1 MGSSGIKHRNLKN
14 AFWKKMITARK
25 AAHLRMDKAK
35 RAKALAIKAWKLAVI
50 KRKHAQNKRNGAIRA
65 KIAMV
70 KSMKKHIKK
79 AINWAIKM
87 KLKHKAMMKAKNI
100 MLKLKVSLKKL
111 IAEHAVMTSD
121 AAKVRLGERIAKLK
135 KQLKHRKLDHK
146 NKTIKEKRA
155 RSIWVGQRKVNAAM
169 KVKISKVVSRISKWK
184 AVYYKESKIRKAAA
198 KRMAHFKRDHKIVIG
213 ITKKAIKATK
223 IAIAA
228 KKLADNLHKKAV
240 ALHKKNVTL
249 RKAAEKMTKL
259 MKMQMAQ
266 AIANG
271 RRQKKLAFKF
281 GLKALA
287 QRKIMIKMK
296 LVYKKQNDVR
306 GHAKQM
312 HAKYVK
318 RVAHFK
324 RVARALKIKISH
336 WKAVA
341 ARKAKE
347 MRRVN
352 QKVEDQ
358 EAKTKR
364 AKAATKKA
372 INLKIKFDLLSKKE
386 NRMKLHFMRL
396 AKIAR
401 ITAKNLRKAKST
413 VRREVRVTLKAHR
426 AKRSWMRKE
435 SRSLVRLAKEK

>member
-1 MGSSGIKHRNLKN
+1 M
-14 AFWKKMITARK
+14 
-25 AAHLRMDKAK
+25 
-35 RAKALAIKAWKLAVI
+35 
-50 KRKHAQNKRNGAIRA
+50 
-65 KIAMV
+65 
-70 KSMKKHIKK
+70 
-79 AINWAIKM
+79 
-87 KLKHKAMMKAKNI
+87 
-100 MLKLKVSLKKL
+100 KL
-111 IAEHAVMTSD
+111 IAEHKVMTSD

-184 AVYYKESKIRKAAA
+184 AIYYKESKIRKAAA

-213 ITKKAIKATK
+213 ITKK
-223 IAIAA
+223 AIAA

-259 MKMQMAQ
+259 MKKQMAQ

-318 RVAHFK
+318 RV
-324 RVARALKIKISH
+324 
-336 WKAVA
+336 
-341 ARKAKE
+341 E
-347 MRRVN
+347 
-352 QKVEDQ
+352 
-358 EAKTKR
+358 
-364 AKAATKKA
+364 
-372 INLKIKFDLLSKKE
+372 
-386 NRMKLHFMRL
+386 
-396 AKIAR
+396 
-401 ITAKNLRKAKST
+401 
-413 VRREVRVTLKAHR
+413 
-426 AKRSWMRKE
+426 
-435 SRSLVRLAKEK
+435 

>member
-25 AAHLRMDKAK
+25 AAHLRMDKAL

-111 IAEHAVMTSD
+111 IAEHKVMGSD

-135 KQLKHRKLDHK
+135 KQLKHRKLDH
-146 NKTIKEKRA
+146 
-155 RSIWVGQRKVNAAM
+155 
-169 KVKISKVVSRISKWK
+169 
-184 AVYYKESKIRKAAA
+184 
-198 KRMAHFKRDHKIVIG
+198 
-213 ITKKAIKATK
+213 
-223 IAIAA
+223 
-228 KKLADNLHKKAV
+228 
-240 ALHKKNVTL
+240 
-249 RKAAEKMTKL
+249 
-259 MKMQMAQ
+259 
-266 AIANG
+266 
-271 RRQKKLAFKF
+271 
-281 GLKALA
+281 
-287 QRKIMIKMK
+287 
-296 LVYKKQNDVR
+296 
-306 GHAKQM
+306 
-312 HAKYVK
+312 
-318 RVAHFK
+318 
-324 RVARALKIKISH
+324 KIKISH

-401 ITAKNLRKAKST
+401 GHVKVARNEHRRQVKMKKDMLAKYARITAKNLRKAKST

-435 SRSLVRLAKEK
+435 SRSLVRLAKEKARMLTI

>member
-1 MGSSGIKHRNLKN
+1 M
-14 AFWKKMITARK
+14 
-25 AAHLRMDKAK
+25 
-35 RAKALAIKAWKLAVI
+35 
-50 KRKHAQNKRNGAIRA
+50 
-65 KIAMV
+65 
-70 KSMKKHIKK
+70 
-79 AINWAIKM
+79 
-87 KLKHKAMMKAKNI
+87 
-100 MLKLKVSLKKL
+100 KL
-111 IAEHAVMTSD
+111 IAEHAVMTKS

-223 IAIAA
+223 IA
-228 KKLADNLHKKAV
+228 V

-259 MKMQMAQ
+259 MKKQMAQ

-296 LVYKKQNDVR
+296 LVSKKQNDVR

-324 RVARALKIKISH
+324 RVARP
-336 WKAVA
+336 
-341 ARKAKE
+341 
-347 MRRVN
+347 
-352 QKVEDQ
+352 
-358 EAKTKR
+358 
-364 AKAATKKA
+364 
-372 INLKIKFDLLSKKE
+372 
-386 NRMKLHFMRL
+386 
-396 AKIAR
+396 
-401 ITAKNLRKAKST
+401 
-413 VRREVRVTLKAHR
+413 
-426 AKRSWMRKE
+426 
-435 SRSLVRLAKEK
+435 